1 MTRPRPDVVV
11 SVVIETVTTREH
23 SSADSLIDEL
33 AGTLAAVERQTYPR
47 DKFEIIVVLDDAIDA
62 GIAAALQRQYPRVTI
77 AHARESNYFDAKNS
91 GARAARGSIVA
102 LLDGDC
108 QPRPDWLELL
118 VSRFEPDVGA
128 VVGSTAYTGGSFLA
142 RTFSVP
148 DFGNVIERGGAA
160 TGIMLNNT
168 AFRREILIGHPL
180 DARIRRNGG
189 CYLLFRQLQSQGIR
203 MLFERRAE
211 VMHGLDIRG
220 VGFIRKHFDRG
231 YDGVS
236 VYRYDDR
243 GVLRGTSLFR
253 RFGGLALFPI
263 TARRIVLDGIRLT
276 RERRQIGL
284 SFFALPYY
292 YAIAFGT
299 RMIELAGS
307 LAALAS
313 TR

>member
-1 MTRPRPDVVV
+1 MTQPCADVVV

-23 SSADSLIDEL
+23 SSAESLVDEL
-33 AGTLAAVERQTYPR
+33 EGTLQAVERQTYPR
-47 DKFEIIVVLDDAIDA
+47 ERFEIIVVLDDAIDA
-62 GIAAALQRQYPRVTI
+62 GIAAALQRRHPRVTI
-77 AHARESNYFDAKNS
+77 AHAHKSNYFEAKNT
-91 GARAARGSIVA
+91 GARVARGSLVA

-118 VSRFEPDVGA
+118 VSRFEPGVGA
-128 VVGSTAYTGGSFLA
+128 VVGSTAYMGGSILA

-148 DFGNVIERGGAA
+148 DFWNVVERSGTA

-189 CYLLFRQLQSQGIR
+189 CYLLYHQLQSQGIR
-203 MLFERRAE
+203 MLYERRAE

-220 VGFIRKHFDRG
+220 LGFIRKHFDRG

-243 GVLRGTSLFR
+243 GLLRGTSLFR

-276 RERRQIGL
+276 RARRQIGL
-284 SFFALPYY
+284 SFLALPYY
-292 YAIAFGT
+292 YAVAFGT

-307 LAALAS
+307 LAALVS
-313 TR
+313 TS

>member
-1 MTRPRPDVVV
+1 MMQGSSDVVV

-23 SSADSLIDEL
+23 SSAESLVDAL
-33 AGTLAAVERQTYPR
+33 QGTLHAVERQTYPR
-47 DKFEIIVVLDDAIDA
+47 ERFEIIVVLDDAIDA
-62 GIAAALQRQYPRVTI
+62 GIAAALQRRYPCVTI
-77 AHARESNYFDAKNS
+77 THAQESNYFDAKNS

-118 VSRFEPDVGA
+118 MSRFDPDVGA
-128 VVGSTAYTGGSFLA
+128 VVGSTAYVGRSFLA

-148 DFGNVIERGGAA
+148 DFGNVIERGGLAS
-160 TGIMLNNT
+160 GIMLNNT
-168 AFRREILIGHPL
+168 AFRREILLSHPL

-189 CYLLFRQLQSQGIR
+189 CYLLYHQLQSQGVRI
-203 MLFERRAE
+203 LFERRAR

-220 VGFIRKHFDRG
+220 LGFIRKHFDRG

-243 GVLRGTSLFR
+243 GLLRGTTLFR
-253 RFGGLALFPI
+253 RLGGLALFPI
-263 TARRIVLDGIRLT
+263 TARRIVLDWIRLT

-292 YAIAFGT
+292 YAVAFGT

-313 TR
+313 AH